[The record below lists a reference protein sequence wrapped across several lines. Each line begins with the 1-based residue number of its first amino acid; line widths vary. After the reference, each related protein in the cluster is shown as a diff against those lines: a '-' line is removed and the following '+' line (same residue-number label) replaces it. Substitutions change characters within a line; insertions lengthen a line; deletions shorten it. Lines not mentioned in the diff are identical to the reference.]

1 MENRVINKFVDL
13 AGVISRQ
20 NVNILFVFYI
30 RKERNQRR
38 KNSVFRYNLD
48 ETEHGLKIK
57 LFLITGHSQQEF
69 ETRNGFRTK
78 IKSRAL
84 Q

>member
-48 ETEHGLKIK
+48 ETEQGLKIK
-57 LFLITGHSQQEF
+57 LLLITGYSQQEF
-69 ETRNGFRTK
+69 ET
-78 IKSRAL
+78 
-84 Q
+84 

>member
-48 ETEHGLKIK
+48 ETEQDLKIK
-57 LFLITGHSQQEF
+57 LLLITGYSQQEF
-69 ETRNGFRTK
+69 ET
-78 IKSRAL
+78 
-84 Q
+84 